1 MSRKRR
7 VLIGLAIVVVPAA
20 AALGWGGMRRD
31 RGAAVRFAVVEMRD
45 LVETVTASGNIRA
58 GRIVDMSSD
67 VSARV
72 SALLVDEGDD
82 VTEGQVLLRLDPSQF
97 NATVSRAQAALN
109 QARAEERQQDVSLE
123 RVRRDFERLRG
134 LFERDSLMV
143 KRQQLD
149 DAITEVDLASRRL
162 ESLQFGVAQAEASL
176 AEANERLSKTIF
188 QAPISGKVTRLNV
201 EEGETVIVGTMNNPG
216 SLVLTISELSRVE
229 AVLEVDETDVT
240 YIAVGDSTILE
251 LDAFLGRQFSGVV
264 TEIGNSA
271 IRPPASTAGSGQTA
285 AIDFEVVITMDDPP
299 SSIRPDLSATADIIT
314 AVSKNALS
322 VPIIALTVRALDEED
337 NNSPPPTEDEEDE
350 NSLER
355 TRGPVSRSADTDV
368 EGVFVVVDGHV
379 TFTPVEVG
387 ITGQENFEIL
397 SGVNTGD
404 SIVAGPYQEIRD
416 LKDGDPVQAQ
426 EDEGARGWGIGGM
439 RIQIGSS

>member
-7 VLIGLAIVVVPAA
+7 VLIGLAIVVVPTA

-82 VTEGQVLLRLDPSQF
+82 VMEGQVLLRLDPTQF
-97 NATVSRAQAALN
+97 NATVSRARAALN

-176 AEANERLSKTIF
+176 A
-188 QAPISGKVTRLNV
+188 
-201 EEGETVIVGTMNNPG
+201 
-216 SLVLTISELSRVE
+216 
-229 AVLEVDETDVT
+229 
-240 YIAVGDSTILE
+240 
-251 LDAFLGRQFSGVV
+251 
-264 TEIGNSA
+264 
-271 IRPPASTAGSGQTA
+271 
-285 AIDFEVVITMDDPP
+285 
-299 SSIRPDLSATADIIT
+299 
-314 AVSKNALS
+314 
-322 VPIIALTVRALDEED
+322 
-337 NNSPPPTEDEEDE
+337 
-350 NSLER
+350 
-355 TRGPVSRSADTDV
+355 
-368 EGVFVVVDGHV
+368 
-379 TFTPVEVG
+379 
-387 ITGQENFEIL
+387 
-397 SGVNTGD
+397 
-404 SIVAGPYQEIRD
+404 
-416 LKDGDPVQAQ
+416 
-426 EDEGARGWGIGGM
+426 
-439 RIQIGSS
+439 